1 MENKAI
7 INVNIGDT
15 NIDFCYPDSQYM
27 KNIILSVFSG
37 NDYPIIQIPD
47 YSPNIIFDIGAN
59 IGAVALYFYAHFPES
74 RIYCYEPL
82 TMNYAYLK
90 ENTKYFD
97 KIHTYPFG
105 LYDKSA
111 NLPIYLGKD
120 HTAQNSLFK
129 NSDTTDNYEIIKLV
143 NVTKEIKEKNI
154 RNISYLKIDTEG
166 CEVPILNEF
175 LSELPELNID
185 MIYVEYHSEKDR
197 LEIDQMVSNRFLLI
211 NSKSNQLHRGTN
223 VYISKILTSFH
234 QGSERLKIQ

>member
-1 MENKAI
+1 MPREDYNLSLAYATEDLKHNWRKYRQKFEEELYYMENKAI

-74 RIYCYEPL
+74 QIYCYEPL

-111 NLPIYLGKD
+111 NLPWKRS
-120 HTAQNSLFK
+120 HCTEF
-129 NSDTTDNYEIIKLV
+129 II
-143 NVTKEIKEKNI
+143 
-154 RNISYLKIDTEG
+154 
-166 CEVPILNEF
+166 
-175 LSELPELNID
+175 
-185 MIYVEYHSEKDR
+185 
-197 LEIDQMVSNRFLLI
+197 
-211 NSKSNQLHRGTN
+211 
-223 VYISKILTSFH
+223 
-234 QGSERLKIQ
+234 